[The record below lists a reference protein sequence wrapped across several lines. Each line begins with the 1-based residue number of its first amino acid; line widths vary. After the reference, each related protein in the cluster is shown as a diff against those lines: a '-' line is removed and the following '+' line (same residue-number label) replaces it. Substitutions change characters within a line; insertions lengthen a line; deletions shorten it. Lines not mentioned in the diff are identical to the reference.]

1 MRDDVELGNV
11 ERMARFIAVHYSEP
25 MSVADVAREVDL
37 NPNYA
42 LTLFRRGI
50 GMGIVEFVTWHRI
63 MHAQRLLA
71 TSDLAILDIAFASGF
86 GSTSRFYAAFKE
98 ECRCSPRE
106 YRASLRT

>member
-1 MRDDVELGNV
+1 MRDEADLGNV
-11 ERMARFIAVHYSEP
+11 ERMARFIALHYTEP
-25 MSVADVAREVDL
+25 ISVADVAREVNL

-71 TSDLAILDIAFASGF
+71 TSEVAILDIAFASGF
-86 GSTSRFYAAFKE
+86 GSTSRFYAAFKR
-98 ECRCSPRE
+98 ECKCSPRE
-106 YRASLRT
+106 YRTSLRG